1 MTGQRGSATQM
12 EIVFHIGANCTDGE
26 KLIRSL
32 ALNTDALAAQG
43 IAVPNPTRYRRLL
56 RETMEA
62 LGGNPPGPG
71 TRESLLSSILDDQGS
86 RRLVMSNPTF
96 ICLPNRV
103 FEGGEFYGV
112 AAIKLRALRSLFP
125 LDSIQL
131 HMAIRNPATFVP
143 ALWEQVKRV
152 NFSTFMGGMQPTS
165 ILWSEVVALI
175 RRTLPEVPLTVW
187 CNEDTPLIWAEIMR
201 RLTGTAATQSMKG
214 EYDLLM
220 SIMSAEGMGR
230 FLKYLGSHPPQT
242 DAQTRRVIAAFL
254 DKYVLA
260 DEIEE
265 EVDLPG
271 WDEALVARMTEIYEA
286 DIQRIAADKKVT
298 FIAA

>member
-1 MTGQRGSATQM
+1 MD
-12 EIVFHIGANCTDGE
+12 IVFHIGANCTDGE

-32 ALNTDALAAQG
+32 TLNTESLAAQG

-56 RETMEA
+56 RETMEG
-62 LGGNPPGPG
+62 LGGQPPAPG
-71 TRESLLSSILDDQGS
+71 TRESLLGSILDDPNS
-86 RRLVMSNPTF
+86 TRLVLSNPTF

-103 FEGGEFYGV
+103 FEGGGFYRV
-112 AAIKLRALRSLFP
+112 AALKLLALRSLFP
-125 LDSIQL
+125 QDQIQL
-131 HMAIRNPATFVP
+131 HMGIRNPATFVP
-143 ALWEQVKRV
+143 ALWEQAKRTR
-152 NFSTFMGGMQPTS
+152 FAAFMGGIDPTA
-165 ILWSEVVALI
+165 ILWSDVVALI
-175 RRTLPEVPLTVW
+175 KQTLPDVSLTVW

-201 RLTGTAATQSMKG
+201 RLTGTAATQPMKG

>member
-1 MTGQRGSATQM
+1 MD
-12 EIVFHIGANCTDGE
+12 IVFHIGANCTDGE

-32 ALNTDALAAQG
+32 TLNTESLAAQG

-56 RETMEA
+56 RETMEG
-62 LGGNPPGPG
+62 LGGQPPAPG
-71 TRESLLSSILDDQGS
+71 TRESLLGSILDDPNS
-86 RRLVMSNPTF
+86 ERLVLSNPTF

-103 FEGGEFYGV
+103 FEGGGFYRV
-112 AAIKLRALRSLFP
+112 AALKLLALRSLFP
-125 LDSIQL
+125 QDQIQL
-131 HMAIRNPATFVP
+131 HMGIRNPATFVP
-143 ALWEQVKRV
+143 ALWEQAKRTR
-152 NFSTFMGGMQPTS
+152 FAAFMGGIDPTA
-165 ILWSEVVALI
+165 ILWSDVVALI
-175 RRTLPEVPLTVW
+175 KQTLPDVSLTVW

-201 RLTGTAATQSMKG
+201 RLTGTAATQPMKG

>member
-71 TRESLLSSILDDQGS
+71 TRESLLSSILDNQS
-86 RRLVMSNPTF
+86 SKRLVMSNPTF

-187 CNEDTPLIWAEIMR
+187 CNEDTPLIWGDILR
-201 RLTGTAATQSMKG
+201 RLSGVQDSDPVKG
-214 EYDLLM
+214 EFDLLAT
-220 SIMSAEGMGR
+220 IMSTEGMAR
-230 FLKYLGSHPPQT
+230 FLKYLASHPPQT
-242 DAQTRRVIAAFL
+242 DAQTRRIIAAFL
-254 DKYVLA
+254 DKYALTE
-260 DEIEE
+260 EIVE

-271 WDEALVARMTEIYEA
+271 WDEALVSQMTAIYEE
-286 DIQRIAADKKVT
+286 DIVRISQNPDVT
-298 FIAA
+298 FVAA

>member
-1 MTGQRGSATQM
+1 MD
-12 EIVFHIGANCTDGE
+12 IVFHIGANCTDGE

-32 ALNTDALAAQG
+32 TLNTESLAAQG

-56 RETMEA
+56 RETMEG
-62 LGGNPPGPG
+62 LGGQPPAPG
-71 TRESLLSSILDDQGS
+71 TRESLLGSILDDPNS
-86 RRLVMSNPTF
+86 TRLVLSNPTF

-103 FEGGEFYGV
+103 FEGGGFYRV
-112 AAIKLRALRSLFP
+112 AALKLLALRSLFP
-125 LDSIQL
+125 QDQIQL
-131 HMAIRNPATFVP
+131 HMGIRNPATFVP
-143 ALWEQVKRV
+143 ALWEQAKRTR
-152 NFSTFMGGMQPTS
+152 FAAFMGGIDPTA
-165 ILWSEVVALI
+165 ILWSDVVALI
-175 RRTLPEVPLTVW
+175 KQTLPDVSLTVW

>member
-1 MTGQRGSATQM
+1 MD
-12 EIVFHIGANCTDGE
+12 IVFHIGANCTDGE

-32 ALNTDALAAQG
+32 TLNTESLAAQG

-56 RETMEA
+56 RETMEG
-62 LGGNPPGPG
+62 LGGLPPAPG
-71 TRESLLSSILDDQGS
+71 TRESLLDSILDDQNCK
-86 RRLVMSNPTF
+86 RLVMSNPTF

-103 FEGGEFYGV
+103 FEGGGFYRV
-112 AAIKLRALRSLFP
+112 AALKLLALRSLFP
-125 LDSIQL
+125 QDQIQL
-131 HMAIRNPATFVP
+131 YMGIRNPATFVP
-143 ALWEQVKRV
+143 ALWEQAKRV
-152 NFSTFMGGMQPTS
+152 RFSSFMGGIEPTA
-165 ILWSEVVALI
+165 ILWSDVVALI
-175 RRTLPEVPLTVW
+175 KQTLPDVSLTLW

-220 SIMSAEGMGR
+220 TIMSAEGMGR

-242 DAQTRRVIAAFL
+242 DAQARRVIAAFL

-265 EVDLPG
+265 EIDLPG
-271 WDEALVARMTEIYEA
+271 WDEALVARMTAVYEA
-286 DIQRIAADKKVT
+286 DIQRIAADTKVT

>member
-1 MTGQRGSATQM
+1 MD
-12 EIVFHIGANCTDGE
+12 IVFHIGANCTDGE

-32 ALNTDALAAQG
+32 TLNTESLAAQG

-56 RETMEA
+56 RETMEG
-62 LGGNPPGPG
+62 LGGQAPAPG
-71 TRESLLSSILDDQGS
+71 TRESLLGSILDDPNS
-86 RRLVMSNPTF
+86 TRLVLSNPTF

-103 FEGGEFYGV
+103 FEGGGFYRV
-112 AAIKLRALRSLFP
+112 AALKLLALRSLFP
-125 LDSIQL
+125 QDQIQL
-131 HMAIRNPATFVP
+131 HMGIRNPATFVP
-143 ALWEQVKRV
+143 ALWEQAKRTR
-152 NFSTFMGGMQPTS
+152 FAAFMGGIDPTA
-165 ILWSEVVALI
+165 ILWSDVVALI
-175 RRTLPEVPLTVW
+175 KQTLPDVSLTVW

-201 RLTGTAATQSMKG
+201 RLTGTAATQPMKG